1 MSAACASAA
10 SVRALFVRSGPQP
23 AFARSWL
30 LRSRTCASAGPDPPT
45 GFEVL
50 VVLVGVGVADR
61 VGVDVVG
68 CGVREL
74 LRLGAVVDRVGFGVA
89 LLAVDGVLDGV
100 GVVRRG
106 VYDGLVARAGVAEA
120 SSDAVVIDVIGS
132 SWLVTRLSD
141 VRMTNHPT
149 PAIRTRADKDARSGP
164 ATPFL
169 RVGRRWF
176 VMLSSLAQATACPFA
191 QRPPLT
197 TL

>member
-1 MSAACASAA
+1 MSAACSSAA
-10 SVRALFVRSGPQP
+10 CVSALFVRSGPQP

-30 LRSRTCASAGPDPPT
+30 VRSRTCASAGPDPPT

-50 VVLVGVGVADR
+50 VVVLVGVGVAER
-61 VGVDVVG
+61 VGVDVLG

-74 LRLGAVVDRVGFGVA
+74 LRLGAVVDRVGFGVT
-89 LLAVDGVLDGV
+89 LLVVV
-100 GVVRRG
+100 GDLEGVRRG
-106 VYDGLVARAGVAEA
+106 VYAGLVARAGVVEA
-120 SSDAVVIDVIGS
+120 SSAAVVIDVIGS

-169 RVGRRWF
+169 GMGRLWF
-176 VMLSSLAQATACPFA
+176 VMLSSLAQARACQLLQDPPF
-191 QRPPLT
+191 T
-197 TL
+197 TV